1 MLGIHHIKNSFSE
14 EWLKFCK
21 LNDVDYRLIDLES
34 TDLLEEIKKKSISH
48 ILFHTNTKEYR
59 NNLIYK
65 DLVQI
70 LESEGV
76 VVFPDY
82 NSFWHYDD
90 KLKQKYLFEQLE
102 LPHAPMHTFY
112 SLDKTLEWIENQA
125 VYPFVFKL
133 RGGAGS
139 RNVKLVENKKHA
151 KKLAIKMFGKGFKPI
166 PSILKDPMPKI
177 RKHKKKRDWKKVL
190 LRAPKTLWKNF
201 RANDFFPMEKGYF
214 LAQDFYKGNDF
225 DTRVAIIGDK
235 ATGFRRLVRKNDF
248 RASGSGLIKYDNIDK
263 QMISI
268 AFEAAEKIGG
278 TSLAFDFIYNSKSE
292 PVILEVSYCY
302 VSELLTEL
310 GGYWDKDLNFHEDK
324 LIPEYE
330 IIENVLKD

>member
-1 MLGIHHIKNSFSE
+1 MIGIHHVKGKFSE
-14 EWLKFCK
+14 RWI
-21 LNDVDYRLIDLES
+21 DYCEKNGIDYQIINLFDSNILEILR
-34 TDLLEEIKKKSISH
+34 TQNISK
-48 ILFHTNTKEYR
+48 ILFHFNTKEYR
-59 NNLIYK
+59 SNLFIK
-65 DLVQI
+65 DLVYV
-70 LESEGV
+70 LEQEGV
-76 VVFPDY
+76 KVFPEY
-82 NSFWHYDD
+82 SSFWHYDD

-102 LPHAPMHTFY
+102 LPHAPMHAFF

-151 KKLAIKMFGKGFKPI
+151 KKLAKKMFGKGFKPI

-214 LAQDFYKGNDF
+214 LAQDFYKSNDF

-248 RASGSGLIKYDNIDK
+248 RASGSGLIDYTNIDK

-268 AFEAAEKIGG
+268 AFDAAKKIGG
-278 TSLAFDFIYNSKSE
+278 TSLAFDFIYNCKSE
-292 PVILEVSYCY
+292 PVILEASYCY
-302 VSELLTEL
+302 VPELLTEL
-310 GGYWDKDLNFHEDK
+310 GGYWDKDLNFHKDK

-330 IIENVLKD
+330 IIENVLID